1 MASPFH
7 SSNHPPAAGAMQ
19 ACSGVSGAGIERSG
33 AGGHGRHGDH
43 GDGSEPGGERG
54 SDWLRDAGTA
64 EARCAGGCNASGE
77 AGDWLRDASAVE
89 GLSRLHA
96 GLKQRAYARH
106 RHDSYTIALTESG
119 VQEFGY
125 RRSVHRSLPG
135 QVLVLHPDEL
145 HDGRPGTDAG
155 FSYRTLYIAPER
167 ILDAA
172 RAECGKPVALPFV
185 AEPVMDD
192 PLLARAIAQ
201 AFDGPLE
208 PLRAD
213 ELVQAACTSL
223 LRAAGLKTDQL
234 PTTSVPTATARSS
247 SSASKHRQLS
257 EAVLTRAREFLDA
270 HFTRIVG
277 ADELERECGESRYA
291 LAAQFKHRYGTSPYR
306 YLLMRRLQFVRSQ
319 LGPDARPGMNTSL
332 ADLALQTGFADQAH
346 MTRMFKSAYG
356 LTPDVFARMSRA

>member
-1 MASPFH
+1 MLV
-7 SSNHPPAAGAMQ
+7 
-19 ACSGVSGAGIERSG
+19 CSGAPIPGLERSG
-33 AGGHGRHGDH
+33 AAGHGHGDDE
-43 GDGSEPGGERG
+43 GADGERG
-54 SDWLRDAGTA
+54 
-64 EARCAGGCNASGE
+64 
-77 AGDWLRDASAVE
+77 GDWLRDASAVE

-125 RRSVHRSLPG
+125 RRNVHRSLPG

-145 HDGRPGTDAG
+145 HDGRPGTEAG

-167 ILDAA
+167 IYEAA
-172 RAECGKPVALPFV
+172 RAECGRPVALPFV
-185 AEPVMDD
+185 ATPVMDD

-213 ELVQAACTSL
+213 ELVQTACASL
-223 LRAAGLKTDQL
+223 LRAARLQGHESPSGMANKQR
-234 PTTSVPTATARSS
+234 A
-247 SSASKHRQLS
+247 LS
-257 EAVLTRAREFLDA
+257 EPVLTRAREFLDA
-270 HFTRIVG
+270 HFTRIVA

-291 LAAQFKHRYGTSPYR
+291 LAAQFKRRYGTSPYR

-319 LGPDARPGMNTSL
+319 LGAGSSTSTNTSL
-332 ADLALQTGFADQAH
+332 ADLALQAGFADQAH